1 MDEQTTDS
9 ERAAR
14 TSGVA
19 VTSMLPAVLRPRG
32 PSGYARNLVVLAG
45 RGLVRTTSRWVA
57 VGCWTLAAAAVLLIY
72 TPNGIDT
79 VAGRVVTGLASA
91 LAVVAGAMWWWRGW
105 PTERRSLAFAVG
117 VDITYTC

>member
-1 MDEQTTDS
+1 MDVQNS
-9 ERAAR
+9 ENDTAAR
-14 TSGVA
+14 SSRDAA
-19 VTSMLPAVLRPRG
+19 VSVLPAILRPRG

-57 VGCWTLAAAAVLLIY
+57 VGCWTLAAAAILLVY

-79 VAGRVVTGLASA
+79 VAGRVVAGLAIV

-105 PTERRSLAFAVG
+105 PSERM
-117 VDITYTC
+117 